1 MDAQMIT
8 ADRPMSR
15 EEAAR
20 YLGTTVN
27 TMAAWAARSMGPA
40 YSRSGSQRGK
50 VWYTVADLDAFI
62 EARKVSPHS
71 TPEHDA

>member
-1 MDAQMIT
+1 MI
-8 ADRPMSR
+8 APDRPMSR

-27 TMAAWAARSMGPA
+27 TLAAWAARSMGPA

-50 VWYTVADLDAFI
+50 VWYTQRDLDEWI
-62 EARKVSPHS
+62 ESRKQRQ
-71 TPEHDA
+71 HDER